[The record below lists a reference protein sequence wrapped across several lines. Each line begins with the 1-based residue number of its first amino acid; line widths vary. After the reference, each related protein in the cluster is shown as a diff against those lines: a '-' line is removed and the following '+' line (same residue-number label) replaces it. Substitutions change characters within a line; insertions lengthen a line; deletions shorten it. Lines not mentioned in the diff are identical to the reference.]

1 MSTSG
6 TITATFNST
15 AQSFSFA
22 TTSPTASVQQG
33 GSATAT
39 ATITRVNGYAGALAF
54 TAAGAPSGLAITA
67 PSNVTGNS
75 ATLNIAAA
83 STVAA
88 GTYPI
93 TISATGAGI
102 TGVQTAPLN
111 VQVTPAAGGNGNVS
125 FSFASCDPSEV
136 PIWFASQSGNG
147 AWTRVT
153 PGANS
158 TFTFAVATATGVA
171 WVVQTGPTF
180 ATNVIYA
187 SGDEIT
193 SIALANQCTGA
204 NPSTGTK
211 TLTGT
216 ISGVGGFATILIS
229 GASTQY
235 QIGQSPTVTLTDVP
249 AGRRDLIATSGS
261 VNAFGFV
268 NLQKI
273 IFRRNVNYT
282 ATIPALSFGSTEAF
296 TPPFISIT
304 RNNLGTDQTS
314 VEAQFIT
321 ANGASQTYYQSPGG
335 QNFSS
340 YYAIPDSLLQTG
352 DLHAITNFAAPT
364 SGSSSFRMAIEL
376 HHSAVQDTV
385 TFGPSLSQPTVTTLG
400 TSPYLRMRAQLPSQ
414 SAYNGVAVA
423 KYSQNS

>member
-1 MSTSG
+1 M
-6 TITATFNST
+6 
-15 AQSFSFA
+15 
-22 TTSPTASVQQG
+22 
-33 GSATAT
+33 
-39 ATITRVNGYAGALAF
+39 
-54 TAAGAPSGLAITA
+54 
-67 PSNVTGNS
+67 
-75 ATLNIAAA
+75 
-83 STVAA
+83 
-88 GTYPI
+88 
-93 TISATGAGI
+93 
-102 TGVQTAPLN
+102 
-111 VQVTPAAGGNGNVS
+111 
-125 FSFASCDPSEV
+125 DPRDS
-136 PIWFASQSGNG
+136 
-147 AWTRVT
+147 
-153 PGANS
+153 GANS

-340 YYAIPDSLLQTG
+340 YYVPDSLLQTG

-423 KYSQNS
+423 KYSQNSNVVSVATTAGYTAGLPANWTIDIPDLTGAGYDATWGMKSGAADWQVAAVGGDFLPLLGGTPFDGARMTAAATNSSPTSQGQGVRFHRWR